1 MKFLDERN
9 ARTPGRELRA
19 LLRSGE
25 LVLGGGAHD
34 ALSARIVQETG
45 YPLCVVT
52 GAGVSMCRGY
62 PDVGFVT
69 MEEMVANA
77 RYIAEAVRIP
87 VVVDADNGYGN
98 ALNVMRTVREFERA
112 GVAGIHIEDQAW
124 PKRCGHMFGK
134 RLIPK
139 EEMAGKIRAAL
150 DARRDE
156 DFVIIARCDAVMV
169 EGLAKT
175 LERGEAYLEAGADM
189 LFFEM
194 RESMEEIEAMARQFR
209 GRIPLH
215 YNHSP
220 SGMVP
225 RLHVDEIRSAGL
237 FHRVLLRA
245 RADGGVQDD
254 ARGAHRDPRDRQ
266 LGVGARSHGRLR
278 GVLGI
283 EPPAGD
289 PRAGEEIWRMRA
301 RGAGKHGGGYLPT
314 RCASSS
320 SRTRSARWSTRWC
333 SPSSASPIPR
343 SCATRWIS
351 PARSAIATAA

>member
-1 MKFLDERN
+1 MKFLDERI
-9 ARTPGRELRA
+9 ARTPGHKLREL
-19 LLRSGE
+19 LKSGQ
-25 LVLGGGAHD
+25 LILGGGAHD
-34 ALSARIVQETG
+34 ALSARIVQEAG

-69 MEEMVANA
+69 LEEMVANA

-112 GVAGIHIEDQAW
+112 GVAGIHIEDQVW
-124 PKRCGHMFGK
+124 PKRCGHMVGK

-156 DFVIIARCDAVMV
+156 DFMIIARCDAVMV
-169 EGLAKT
+169 EGLDKT

-194 RESMEEIEAMARQFR
+194 RESQDEIKAMAERFR

-225 RLHVDEIRSAGL
+225 RLHVDEIHALGFSTACFYVHALMAACKTMRE
-237 FHRVLLRA
+237 VLTEIRA
-245 RADGGVQDD
+245 SGNSLSVWDRMVGFEEFWALCRLPEIRELEKKYGV
-254 ARGAHRDPRDRQ
+254 
-266 LGVGARSHGRLR
+266 
-278 GVLGI
+278 
-283 EPPAGD
+283 
-289 PRAGEEIWRMRA
+289 
-301 RGAGKHGGGYLPT
+301 
-314 RCASSS
+314 
-320 SRTRSARWSTRWC
+320 
-333 SPSSASPIPR
+333 
-343 SCATRWIS
+343 
-351 PARSAIATAA
+351 